1 MIAVLFFFFPH
12 RRPLASS
19 RVPEVPKNACPSS
32 VDVRLWWSK
41 TVQPDPT
48 FTFSSQVVLRETTS
62 QVSTC
67 NPLIQIITPLSL
79 LNTCIH
85 GATSIRLFHAHWS
98 MYAVH
103 VHTRELQD
111 AGNIQEL

>member
-32 VDVRLWWSK
+32 VDLCQWWSK
-41 TVQPDPT
+41 IVQPDPT

-62 QVSTC
+62 QVSTF

-79 LNTCIH
+79 LNTCISWCDINSTVPRIL
-85 GATSIRLFHAHWS
+85 GYVRSACAH
-98 MYAVH
+98 
-103 VHTRELQD
+103 
-111 AGNIQEL
+111 